1 MARTVRNDETPVE
14 DVDEPRLTVSGA
26 ARRLGIAPA
35 TLRTWDRRYGIGPTG
50 HARGRHRRYSADDMA
65 RLELMQRA
73 LIQGAA
79 PAEAARFARTAAL
92 PLREAPRSSDAVSS
106 DAVPSDAVPSDAVPS
121 DAVSSDAVS
130 SDAVPPDPV
139 SSDAVSPD
147 GVVAGTALS
156 AAALTNGAAV
166 ESGRPAPVVR
176 RVRGG
181 GGGGATLRMPGAH
194 PRARGLGR
202 AALAMDSVAAQRL
215 VEDSIASDG
224 LVATW
229 DEVARPVLAAIG
241 ERWATSGRGVEVEHL
256 LSQSLVAVFAAR
268 VAAVSAKPAEAPY
281 PLRPVL
287 LAAMPT
293 ELHVVP
299 LSVLAA
305 VLAERGVGCRSLGA
319 ALPADALATAVRR
332 TAPAAVVLWSQL
344 PSTADPAVVA
354 DLPVTR
360 PRYRTFVA
368 GPGWAGTALPPGV
381 GLLGSLADAGERIGG
396 AVLR

>member
-1 MARTVRNDETPVE
+1 VE

-92 PLREAPRSSDAVSS
+92 PLREAPRSSDAV
-106 DAVPSDAVPSDAVPS
+106 PSDAVPS
-121 DAVSSDAVS
+121 DAVSPDAVS
-130 SDAVPPDPV
+130 P
-139 SSDAVSPD
+139 DAVSPD

-215 VEDSIASDG
+215 VEVSIASKG

-241 ERWATSGRGVEVEHL
+241 ERWATTGRGVEVEHL

-305 VLAERGVGCRSLGA
+305 LLAERGVSCRSLGA
-319 ALPADALATAVRR
+319 ALPADALAAAVRR

-354 DLPVTR
+354 GLPVTR

-381 GLLGSLADAGERIGG
+381 GLLGSLVDAGDRIG
-396 AVLR
+396 ATVLR

>member
-1 MARTVRNDETPVE
+1 ME

-79 PAEAARFARTAAL
+79 PAEAARYARTVDL
-92 PLREAPRSSDAVSS
+92 PLREAAV
-106 DAVPSDAVPSDAVPS
+106 AVAVDEAPE
-121 DAVSSDAVS
+121 
-130 SDAVPPDPV
+130 
-139 SSDAVSPD
+139 
-147 GVVAGTALS
+147 
-156 AAALTNGAAV
+156 AAALPADRAVAAPAGRSVVPGALRTSRA
-166 ESGRPAPVVR
+166 R
-176 RVRGG
+176 
-181 GGGGATLRMPGAH
+181 GGGGATLRMPGADG
-194 PRARGLGR
+194 RARGLGR
-202 AALAMDSVAAQRL
+202 AALAMDSVAVQRL
-215 VEDSIASDG
+215 VEESIAADG

-229 DEVARPVLAAIG
+229 EDVARPVLAAVG
-241 ERWATSGRGVEVEHL
+241 ERWATTGRGVEVEHL
-256 LSQSLVAVFAAR
+256 LSQCLVAVFATRTAAGSAAQVD
-268 VAAVSAKPAEAPY
+268 VAHPV
-281 PLRPVL
+281 RPVL

-299 LSVLAA
+299 LAALAA
-305 VLAERGVGCRSLGA
+305 LLAERGVGCRSLGA
-319 ALPADALATAVRR
+319 ALPADALAAAVRR

-354 DLPVTR
+354 GLPVTR
-360 PRYRTFVA
+360 PRYRTYVA
-368 GPGWAGTALPPGV
+368 GPGWAGVPLPPGV
-381 GLLGSLADAGERIGG
+381 GVLGSLLDAGERIGS